1 MSYPD
6 EWETEYTTKNGV
18 KVVLRPELC
27 GDLEMLWEMFS
38 TLSEESVSNL
48 LPPITRERVESWTEN
63 IDYYEVLPIVALV
76 TDEGRQRIVGSGI
89 LRFNEQ
95 EALMHKAELGLSIHD
110 DYQNMGIGTALLAHL
125 IRIAKKKNLVKIYLH
140 VRTANDRAIYVYTKA
155 GFIIEG
161 KLCKESC
168 INGEYKD
175 EYRMALFL

>member
-1 MSYPD
+1 MTYPD
-6 EWETEYTTKNGV
+6 EWETEYTTKDGV
-18 KVVLRPELC
+18 NVVLRPELSS
-27 GDLEMLWEMFS
+27 DLEMLWEMFS
-38 TLSEESVSNL
+38 TLSDESMSNL

-76 TDEGRQRIVGSGI
+76 TDEGRQKIVGSGI
-89 LRFNEQ
+89 LRFYEQ

-110 DYQNMGIGTALLAHL
+110 DYQNMGIGTALLTHL
-125 IRIAKKKNLVKIYLH
+125 ICIATKRKLVKIYLH
-140 VRTANDRAIYVYTKA
+140 VRPANDRAIYVYKKA
-155 GFIIEG
+155 GFVIEG